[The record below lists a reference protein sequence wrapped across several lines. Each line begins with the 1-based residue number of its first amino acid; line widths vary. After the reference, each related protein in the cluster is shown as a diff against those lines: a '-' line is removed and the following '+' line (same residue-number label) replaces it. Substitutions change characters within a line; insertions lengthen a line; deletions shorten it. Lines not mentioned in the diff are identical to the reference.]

1 MNDQWRP
8 GISGGEIVL
17 NPFPY
22 PEVTIPPCFDRLVL
36 FSSSEMLHR
45 VLPSHEPRYCLTF
58 WMYGHE
64 RDNDEFMKKL
74 AVSLSPTTTSV
85 IEKFSATNLAPQQ
98 EESAQLDEFVKSSL
112 LEEAHAMNLMLS
124 GSSNRKYFNRLA
136 YASEWRQSIIE
147 SHFKNS
153 SSSSSSSSSP
163 SPSSSGTGGSG
174 SKQHQH
180 QLLLEEALERND
192 KEVQVILKSF
202 ASFLNNQN
210 YKYSN
215 IASNP
220 LELIKKYIPVSP
232 TDQPGLVDWF
242 PTHAR

>member
-22 PEVTIPPCFDRLVL
+22 PEVKIAPSFDRLVL

-58 WMYGHE
+58 WMYAHGKG
-64 RDNDEFMKKL
+64 NDEFMKNL
-74 AVSLSPTTTSV
+74 STSSSPTTTSV
-85 IEKFSATNLAPQQ
+85 IEKFSTNLEQQ
-98 EESAQLDEFVKSSL
+98 QQESAQHDELMKSSL

-136 YASEWRQSIIE
+136 FASEWRQSIIE
-147 SHFKNS
+147 SHFKKS
-153 SSSSSSSSSP
+153 SSSSSSS
-163 SPSSSGTGGSG
+163 GTDSG
-174 SKQHQH
+174 SKQQH
-180 QLLLEEALERND
+180 QQLLEEALERND

-202 ASFLNNQN
+202 TSFLKNQN

-220 LELIKKYIPVSP
+220 LDLITKYIPVSP

>member
-22 PEVTIPPCFDRLVL
+22 PEVTIAPSFDRLVL

-64 RDNDEFMKKL
+64 RDNDELFMKNL
-74 AVSLSPTTTSV
+74 STASSPTSTSV
-85 IEKFSATNLAPQQ
+85 IKKFSTTNLAQQ
-98 EESAQLDEFVKSSL
+98 QEEEESAQLDELKKSSL

-147 SHFKNS
+147 SHFKKS
-153 SSSSSSSSSP
+153 SS
-163 SPSSSGTGGSG
+163 SSSGTGGSG
-174 SKQHQH
+174 GKKHQH

-202 ASFLNNQN
+202 TSFLKNQN

-232 TDQPGLVDWF
+232 GDQPGLVDWF
-242 PTHAR
+242 PTSIPSGR